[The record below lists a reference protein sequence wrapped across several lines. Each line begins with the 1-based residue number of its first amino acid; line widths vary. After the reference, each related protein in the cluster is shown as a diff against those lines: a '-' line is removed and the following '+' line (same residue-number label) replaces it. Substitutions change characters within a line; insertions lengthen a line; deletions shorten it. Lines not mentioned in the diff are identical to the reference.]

1 MDVNSKDEQLVLL
14 VQEKGSDRMNVVTGL
29 DENGKPKTVAP
40 KVANEPEFFKLDKHG
55 NGLENFMVNY
65 VRQAKDPT
73 HFGFFKVP
81 IGNIEAN
88 AQILSE
94 MSQKGNIGKE
104 FLNDYRVNTA
114 QYKVAKEQVPAENK
128 AEVEQ
133 SSTETKQ
140 EYKPIDESCIDWKQ
154 LEKLGVSRDTLLKN
168 GSLDAMLNWR
178 KTPVLIPISPKFDD
192 ITLYTQARLSFHET
206 ADGQL
211 KVAIHAIQK
220 QPELDRPFYGNTF
233 SKEDKKNLLTN
244 GNLGRTVELK
254 MPNIENPVRA
264 FVSVDKLNN
273 ELVAFRSDRI
283 RIPDEIKGI
292 KLNDE
297 QKKILSEGK
306 ILYLEGMTAKSGN
319 TFNATVQ
326 VNADKRGIEF
336 QFDGASKQ
344 SQKQTQSQDPGN
356 HQNQKIGDVK
366 IPSKLG
372 GVELSDKDQSTLK
385 EGGVIYVK
393 GLVDKKGQQ
402 YNAYVQVNS
411 EKEKL
416 DFFKWNPQKKQD
428 AIPDNNAKTQV
439 AVNSEGKTN
448 EATKQSSEPIKSG
461 QVQTTRKLKQ
471 ETEQKQE
478 LQKKSKGVKI

>member
-1 MDVNSKDEQLVLL
+1 MDVIPKDEQQVLL
-14 VQEKGSDRMNVVTGL
+14 AQEKGSDSMNVVIGL

-40 KVANEPEFFKLDKHG
+40 KVKNEPEFFKLDKHG
-55 NGLENFMVNY
+55 NGLENFMANY
-65 VRQAKDPT
+65 IRQAKDPT
-73 HFGFFKVP
+73 HFCFFKVP
-81 IGNIEAN
+81 VGNIEAN

-94 MSQKGNIGKE
+94 MLQKGDIGKE
-104 FLNDYRVNTA
+104 FLNDYRVDIA
-114 QYKVAKEQVPAENK
+114 QFKVAKEQVPAENK

-140 EYKPIDESCIDWKQ
+140 EYKPIDESSIDWKQ

-192 ITLYTQARLSFHET
+192 ITLHTQARLSFHET

-220 QPELDRPFYGNTF
+220 KPELDRPFYGNTF
-233 SKEDKKNLLTN
+233 SKEDKNNLLTN

-264 FVSVDKLNN
+264 FVCVDKLTN

-283 RIPDEIKGI
+283 RIPDEIKGV

-306 ILYLEGMTAKSGN
+306 ALYLEGMTAKSGN
-319 TFNATVQ
+319 TFNAIVQ

-336 QFDGASKQ
+336 QFDVAPKQ
-344 SQKQTQSQDPGN
+344 IQTQSQDPSN

-366 IPSKLG
+366 IPNKLG

-402 YNAYVQVNS
+402 YNAYVQVNI
-411 EKEKL
+411 EKGKL
-416 DFFKWNPQKKQD
+416 DFFKWNPQKNQTV
-428 AIPDNNAKTQV
+428 IPDNNAKTQV

-461 QVQTTRKLKQ
+461 QVQTTGKLKQ

-478 LQKKSKGVKI
+478 LQKKSKGVKM

>member
-1 MDVNSKDEQLVLL
+1 MAVNLKDEQQVLL

-29 DENGKPKTVAP
+29 DNNGKPKTVAP
-40 KVANEPEFFKLDKHG
+40 KVKNEPEFLKLDKHG
-55 NGLENFMVNY
+55 NCLENFMVNY

-73 HFGFFKVP
+73 HFCFFKVP
-81 IGNIEAN
+81 LGNIEAN

-94 MSQKGNIGKE
+94 MCQKGDVGKE
-104 FLNDYRVNTA
+104 FLNDYRVDTS
-114 QYKVAKEQVPAENK
+114 QFKVAKEQLPVENK

-133 SSTETKQ
+133 STETKQ

-192 ITLYTQARLSFHET
+192 ITLHTQARLSFHET
-206 ADGQL
+206 AEGQL

-233 SKEDKKNLLTN
+233 SKDDKKNLLTN
-244 GNLGRTVELK
+244 GNLGRIVELK
-254 MPNIENPVRA
+254 IPNIENPVRA
-264 FVSVDKLNN
+264 FISVDKLTN

-283 RIPDEIKGI
+283 RIPDEIKGV
-292 KLNDE
+292 KLNDQ

-306 ILYLEGMTAKSGN
+306 ALYLEGMTAKSGN
-319 TFNATVQ
+319 AFNAMVQ
-326 VNADKRGIEF
+326 INADKRSVEF
-336 QFDGASKQ
+336 QFDRVSKQ
-344 SQKQTQSQDPGN
+344 IQKQTESQDPSN
-356 HQNQKIGDVK
+356 HQNQKIVDVK
-366 IPSKLG
+366 ILNKLG

-402 YNAYVQVNS
+402 YNAYVQVNN
-411 EKEKL
+411 EKGKL
-416 DFFKWNPQKKQD
+416 DFFKWNPQKNQTV
-428 AIPDNNAKTQV
+428 IPDNNAKTQV
-439 AVNSEGKTN
+439 VVNSEGKTN
-448 EATKQSSEPIKSG
+448 EATKQSSELIKNG
-461 QVQTTRKLKQ
+461 QVQATRKLEQ
-471 ETEQKQE
+471 ETNQKQE